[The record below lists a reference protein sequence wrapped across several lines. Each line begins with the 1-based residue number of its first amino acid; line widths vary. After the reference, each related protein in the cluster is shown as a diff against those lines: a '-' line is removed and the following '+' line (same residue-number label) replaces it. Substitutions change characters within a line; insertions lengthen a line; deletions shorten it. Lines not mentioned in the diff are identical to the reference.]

1 MSSQDGTLEE
11 TLGQVEEIIRQM
23 EESEVSLET
32 SFQLYQQGVEK
43 LKTCNMML
51 DEVGKKMLVLNQ
63 NGELSEF

>member
-32 SFQLYQQGVEK
+32 SLQLYQQGVEK

-51 DEVGKKMLVLNQ
+51 DEVEKKMLVLNQ

>member
-32 SFQLYQQGVEK
+32 PFQLYQQGVEK

-51 DEVGKKMLVLNQ
+51 DEVEKKMLVLNQ